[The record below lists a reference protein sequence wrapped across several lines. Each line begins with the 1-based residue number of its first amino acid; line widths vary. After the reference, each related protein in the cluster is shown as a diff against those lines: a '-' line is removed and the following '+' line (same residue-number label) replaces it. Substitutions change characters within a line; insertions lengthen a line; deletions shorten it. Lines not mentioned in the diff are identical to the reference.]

1 MENFI
6 GKDNV
11 QLNSNVLNNIKK
23 KTTKGKLKWLGDF

>member
-1 MENFI
+1 MENFV

-23 KTTKGKLKWLGDF
+23 KQLKASLSG

>member
-23 KTTKGKLKWLGDF
+23 KQLKASLSG